1 MNSAETLDAIIAE
14 LKQKQINA
22 ANRNKPTMW
31 AYYLSVRRALVRWFG
46 TARNDGGVAGKAL
59 ALIQIAEKHQQDRV
73 ASRAA
78 HWAASAVY
86 ARRILREWT
95 SDRKLDRNT
104 RGSLDWL
111 RARADED

>member
-1 MNSAETLDAIIAE
+1 
-14 LKQKQINA
+14 
-22 ANRNKPTMW
+22 
-31 AYYLSVRRALVRWFG
+31 
-46 TARNDGGVAGKAL
+46 L

-73 ASRAA
+73 ATRAA
-78 HWAASAVY
+78 HWAALAVY

-95 SDRKLDRNT
+95 SDRRLDRKT